1 MECGGGE
8 GGTAY
13 SCGVTEQLR
22 HGHSDLVLGY
32 FGLSQLSKRPHSPV
46 LGSVKAIAETIMIS
60 DMATAAPF
68 CTSTHRMS
76 CLV

>member
-1 MECGGGE
+1 MECGGE

-22 HGHSDLVLGY
+22 YDHSDLVLGY
-32 FGLSQLSKRPHSPV
+32 FGLSQLSKRPHSLI
-46 LGSVKAIAETIMIS
+46 LGSMKATAKMILIS
-60 DMATAAPF
+60 GMASAAPF
-68 CTSTHRMS
+68 CTSAHRMS